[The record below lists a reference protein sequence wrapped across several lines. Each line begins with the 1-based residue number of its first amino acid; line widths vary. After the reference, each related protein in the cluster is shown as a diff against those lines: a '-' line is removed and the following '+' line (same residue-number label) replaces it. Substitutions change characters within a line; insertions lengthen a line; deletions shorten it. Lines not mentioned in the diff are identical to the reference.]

1 MLLLKIHIYI
11 MYAKSA
17 YDNMHVSKM
26 NNALWYGNNEKVSL
40 LTNYL
45 TSHNNGY

>member
-17 YDNMHVSKM
+17 YDNMHVSNM
-26 NNALWYGNNEKVSL
+26 NNALWYGNNEKSFVINELS
-40 LTNYL
+40 NF
-45 TSHNNGY
+45 S